1 MFCSDA
7 IAVVEKAKLS
17 LGRVQIYMGGSA
29 LAMVT

>member
-7 IAVVEKAKLS
+7 IAVVENAKLS
-17 LGRVQIYMGGSA
+17 LGSVQIYMDESA